1 MGPEK
6 INYGTRARIG
16 VILPSGNIAAEA
28 ELMAMMP
35 RGVSMHVTRLPL
47 AGSQPEQLLGM
58 IEDVE
63 SAALLLKDTQPD
75 LIVFHCTA
83 VSTWDARLDD
93 AIRQRIHEA
102 TGIPATTTAH
112 AIVEALRTLGSQSIV
127 LISPYI
133 DEINR
138 RESDFLSLRGVRVL
152 AACGLAL
159 NTPKEM
165 FQVETCE
172 WIERAVV
179 ERDENADAYFISCT
193 AVRSLGAVA
202 LLEKILGRPVITS
215 NQAMAWHALRN
226 VGIADKLSG
235 FGSLFTR

>member
-1 MGPEK
+1 VETEK

-16 VILPSGNIAAEA
+16 VILPSGNLAAEA

-35 RGVSMHVTRLPL
+35 RGVSVHITRLPL
-47 AGSQPEQLLGM
+47 AGSQREQLLGM

-63 SAALLLKDTQPD
+63 SAALLLKDAQPD

-83 VSTWDARLDD
+83 VSTWDAGLDD
-93 AIRQRIHEA
+93 AIRQRIYDS

-112 AIVEALRTLGSQSIV
+112 AIVAALRTLGSQNIV
-127 LISPYI
+127 LVSPYVE
-133 DEINR
+133 EINR
-138 RESDFLSLRGVRVL
+138 RETDFLSLRGVRVL

-159 NTPKEM
+159 STPKEM
-165 FQVETCE
+165 FHVETRE
-172 WIERAVV
+172 WIERTVA
-179 ERDENADAYFISCT
+179 ERDENAEAYFISCT

-202 LLEKILGRPVITS
+202 PLEEILERPVITS

-226 VGIADKLSG
+226 VGVTDKSSG
-235 FGSLFTR
+235 FGSLFMS